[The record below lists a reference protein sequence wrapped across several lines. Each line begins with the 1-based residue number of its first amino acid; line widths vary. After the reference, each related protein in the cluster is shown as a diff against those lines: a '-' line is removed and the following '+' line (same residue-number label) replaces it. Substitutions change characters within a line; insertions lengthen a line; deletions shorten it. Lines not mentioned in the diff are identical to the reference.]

1 MLRRLINIMND
12 NKTTPLISSPFVA
25 ASLSVAQVMRT
36 VIYALVPGILIYI
49 GLFGWGVLINIVL
62 ASISAIIFEWLMLLL
77 RNRPVKV
84 FLFDGSAILT
94 AILLALAIPPS
105 VPWWVPVIG
114 CFFAIVV
121 AKHLYG
127 GLGYNTFN
135 PAMAAYAILLISF
148 PKELSLWTLPLDQ
161 LNQPLS
167 FLESVKYS
175 LFHVLPSTIQFDS
188 MTSATL
194 LDYVRTEV
202 GLGKNIEVISR
213 SPIFGYVSGTGY
225 EFVNAGFLLG
235 GLWLIYRKIISWH
248 IPLAML
254 LAITFISSISF
265 VIDSNVFSNPLVHL
279 LGGASILGAF
289 FIATDPITASTTPRG
304 RIIYGL
310 GIGFITFSI
319 RTWGGYPDGVAFA
332 VLLMGLTVPLLDHY
346 TMPKV
351 YGARSTYDKN

>member
-1 MLRRLINIMND
+1 
-12 NKTTPLISSPFVA
+12 
-25 ASLSVAQVMRT
+25 
-36 VIYALVPGILIYI
+36 
-49 GLFGWGVLINIVL
+49 
-62 ASISAIIFEWLMLLL
+62 
-77 RNRPVKV
+77 
-84 FLFDGSAILT
+84 
-94 AILLALAIPPS
+94 
-105 VPWWVPVIG
+105 
-114 CFFAIVV
+114 
-121 AKHLYG
+121 
-127 GLGYNTFN
+127 
-135 PAMAAYAILLISF
+135 
-148 PKELSLWTLPLDQ
+148 
-161 LNQPLS
+161 
-167 FLESVKYS
+167 
-175 LFHVLPSTIQFDS
+175 

>member
-135 PAMAAYAILLISF
+135 PAMAAYAIL
-148 PKELSLWTLPLDQ
+148 
-161 LNQPLS
+161 
-167 FLESVKYS
+167 
-175 LFHVLPSTIQFDS
+175 
-188 MTSATL
+188 
-194 LDYVRTEV
+194 
-202 GLGKNIEVISR
+202 
-213 SPIFGYVSGTGY
+213 
-225 EFVNAGFLLG
+225 
-235 GLWLIYRKIISWH
+235 
-248 IPLAML
+248 
-254 LAITFISSISF
+254 
-265 VIDSNVFSNPLVHL
+265 
-279 LGGASILGAF
+279 
-289 FIATDPITASTTPRG
+289 
-304 RIIYGL
+304 
-310 GIGFITFSI
+310 
-319 RTWGGYPDGVAFA
+319 
-332 VLLMGLTVPLLDHY
+332 
-346 TMPKV
+346 
-351 YGARSTYDKN
+351 